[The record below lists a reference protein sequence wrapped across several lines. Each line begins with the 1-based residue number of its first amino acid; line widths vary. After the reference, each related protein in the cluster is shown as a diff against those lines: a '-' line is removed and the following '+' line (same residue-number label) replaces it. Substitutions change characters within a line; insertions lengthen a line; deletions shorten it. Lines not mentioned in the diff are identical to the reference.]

1 MTVEPASQDAGEH
14 NPAYRPGIRFFK
26 RFASR
31 ASECEVGVEKPLAG
45 PVPLPLLP
53 ATMPTAKP
61 ALLALEDGSV
71 FHGRAFGADA
81 TIAGECVFNTS
92 MTGYQEIVTDPSY
105 FGQIVTLTAPMIGN
119 YGVNEEDTEASAPR
133 ASGLV
138 VRELSPIVSNWRATS
153 SLHDYLRRHGIPGI
167 SDVDTRAL
175 TKKLRVDGAMKCC
188 LTTLPMSEADA
199 VARARN
205 WHDIAGADYVK
216 DTTCAEPYF
225 WRLDDAARFN
235 PPYVPAGTTFGQAAT
250 PARRHTVAAFDF
262 GAKHTIFRK
271 LVNHGFDVKVFPATA
286 TAEQI
291 REHAPDGVFLSNGP
305 GDPAALAYIHKT
317 VSGLVPHFPIF
328 GICLGHQMITHALG
342 GSTYKLKFG
351 HRGGNQ
357 PVKNLE
363 TGRVSI
369 TAQNHGFATDPASI
383 EKGGGVVTEINLN
396 DNTVE
401 GLRHRVL
408 PIFSVQYHPEAAP
421 GPNDADPLFADFHR
435 LISDRKAGKI

>member
-1 MTVEPASQDAGEH
+1 
-14 NPAYRPGIRFFK
+14 
-26 RFASR
+26 
-31 ASECEVGVEKPLAG
+31 
-45 PVPLPLLP
+45 
-53 ATMPTAKP
+53 MPTAKP

-71 FHGRAFGADA
+71 YHGRAFGADA

-119 YGVNEEDTEASAPR
+119 YGINDADTEASAPR

-138 VRELSPIVSNWRATS
+138 VRELSPVVSNWRATT
-153 SLHDYLRRHGIPGI
+153 SLDAYLKKHGIPGI
-167 SDVDTRAL
+167 SDIDTRAL

-188 LTTLPMSEADA
+188 LSTLPLSEAEA
-199 VARARN
+199 VAKAKG
-205 WHDIAGADYVK
+205 WHDMAGSDYVK
-216 DTTCAEPYF
+216 DTTCAEPYL
-225 WRLDDAARFN
+225 WKLEDAARFN
-235 PPYVPAGTTFGQAAT
+235 PPYVPAGTTLGLPHT
-250 PARRHTVAAFDF
+250 PAKRFTVAAFDF
-262 GAKHTIFRK
+262 GAKHSIFRK

-286 TAEQI
+286 SAEQI
-291 REHAPDGVFLSNGP
+291 KEHAPDGVFLSNGP

-317 VSGLVPHFPIF
+317 VTGLVPHFPIF

-342 GSTYKLKFG
+342 GTTYKLKFG

-369 TAQNHGFATDPASI
+369 TAQNHGFATDPASL
-383 EKGGGVVTEINLN
+383 ERGGAIVTEINLN

-401 GLRHRVL
+401 GLRHKAL
-408 PIFSVQYHPEAAP
+408 PVFSVQYHPEAAP
-421 GPNDADPLFADFHR
+421 GPNDADPLFTDFYR
-435 LISDRKAGKI
+435 LIENRKAGKI